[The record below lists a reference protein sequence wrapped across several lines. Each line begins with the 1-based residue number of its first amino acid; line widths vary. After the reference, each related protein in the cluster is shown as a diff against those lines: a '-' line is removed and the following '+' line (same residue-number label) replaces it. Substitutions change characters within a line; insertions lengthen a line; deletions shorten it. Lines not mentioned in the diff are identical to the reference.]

1 MSRIVSRPFSTV
13 DCVATHFPVADLNWE
28 MVDALGTW
36 LGAFLTISLL
46 AVTLFQVGLLDWRF
60 GPRLELVWE
69 NLEPT
74 FQAIESW
81 EETTPQ
87 DMSFQIRGKV
97 VNTGL
102 RPARDVTVFLKSVR
116 SPTGASVDY
125 RHSDFVPGRLKWTHL
140 ACPQFGFIA
149 PDSFALC
156 DIAYTRHNGLE
167 ITEISKMLERD
178 LNQGRPLSPC
188 EINLCIEATPKNGGS
203 VFGAGCYQFEF
214 EIIDVSGVCGAGELR
229 MEVGASY
236 PETKYEKPPVKI
248 QITHDRNFRW
258 CRS

>member
-97 VNTGL
+97 VNTSSERRYRISEE
-102 RPARDVTVFLKSVR
+102 RPFANRGIR
-116 SPTGASVDY
+116 
-125 RHSDFVPGRLKWTHL
+125 RLS
-140 ACPQFGFIA
+140 AFGFCSGKVKMDTFSL
-149 PDSFALC
+149 PTVRFYRPGFFCLV
-156 DIAYTRHNGLE
+156 RH
-167 ITEISKMLERD
+167 
-178 LNQGRPLSPC
+178 
-188 EINLCIEATPKNGGS
+188 CIHATQRS
-203 VFGAGCYQFEF
+203 
-214 EIIDVSGVCGAGELR
+214 
-229 MEVGASY
+229 
-236 PETKYEKPPVKI
+236 
-248 QITHDRNFRW
+248 RNH
-258 CRS
+258 